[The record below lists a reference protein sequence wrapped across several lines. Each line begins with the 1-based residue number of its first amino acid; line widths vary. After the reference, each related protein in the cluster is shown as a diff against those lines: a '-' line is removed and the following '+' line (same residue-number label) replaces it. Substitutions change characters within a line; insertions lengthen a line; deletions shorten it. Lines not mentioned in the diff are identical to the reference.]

1 VKRTRLSILLA
12 VTLSG
17 GVLTYLLELLAQS
30 VGSNVVVPPLSLT
43 LTVAALAIAVVLLA
57 IPVRRS
63 VTGKRTALIDPFYAL
78 RVAVLAKASSLTGA
92 LLVGAAAGI
101 LIFLLGRPIPP
112 TFAMSSLA
120 ISQIFAAALLVT
132 AGLIAEFLCTLPP
145 QDRDDPREKGLREP
159 AA

>member
-1 VKRTRLSILLA
+1 MKRTRVNVLLA
-12 VTLSG
+12 LALSG

-43 LTVAALAIAVVLLA
+43 LTVAALAVAVFFLA

-63 VTGKRTALIDPFYAL
+63 VTGKRKAPVDPFYAL

-112 TFAMSSLA
+112 TFAMSALA
-120 ISQIFAAALLVT
+120 ISQIGAAALLVA

-145 QDRDDPREKGLREP
+145 QDPDDPREKAVHEP